1 MGQTSLHKAAWRRRT
16 RRTEKIPRRKVKM
29 EVRRKHHHF
38 LSLRHSSSPKIGK
51 PSEAPVSILPCSLP
65 HLSETSKFSA
75 FEKPIFHAN
84 LRKIGTPS
92 NTPVS
97 IPCSLPPSFWNEPIL
112 RLWGGDG
119 AHPGTW
125 SLSNLGF
132 PTSAAPPHKDHCPIR
147 SHCVGLRYL
156 QMIRFTLRWS

>member
-1 MGQTSLHKAAWRRRT
+1 
-16 RRTEKIPRRKVKM
+16 M
-29 EVRRKHHHF
+29 EERRKHHHF
-38 LSLRHSSSPKIGK
+38 LSLRHSSSPKMGK

-97 IPCSLPPSFWNEPIL
+97 IPC
-112 RLWGGDG
+112 
-119 AHPGTW
+119 
-125 SLSNLGF
+125 
-132 PTSAAPPHKDHCPIR
+132 AAPHL
-147 SHCVGLRYL
+147 SETS
-156 QMIRFTLRWS
+156 QF